1 MSISIALTVGEIA
14 LRLKASIHRV
24 EYIIRSR
31 AIQPTNRAGN
41 ARIFTDADVERIG
54 SELRRIANQKKGRNG

>member
-14 LRLKASIHRV
+14 LRLKAPIHRV
-24 EYIIRSR
+24 EYVIRSR
-31 AIQPTNRAGN
+31 AIQPTSRAGN
-41 ARIFTDADVERIG
+41 ARIFTDADMERIG